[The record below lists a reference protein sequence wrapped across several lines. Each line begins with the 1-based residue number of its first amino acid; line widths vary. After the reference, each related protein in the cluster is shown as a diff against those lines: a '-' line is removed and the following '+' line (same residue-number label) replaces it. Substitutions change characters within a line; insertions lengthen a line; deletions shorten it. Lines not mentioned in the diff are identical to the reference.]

1 MIGIRFFT
9 VVLLGLTLTARAE
22 KDRPTVLFFGDS
34 LTAGYGL
41 DETRAFPALVQAK
54 IDSLGWAFEV
64 INGGLSGE
72 TSAGGLRRVNWLL
85 RRKIDVLVL
94 ALGGND
100 GLRGIPASEMQRN
113 LQGIIDRAR
122 AIYPD
127 VQIILAGMEAPPN
140 LGETYTTAFR
150 AAFPTLAE
158 KNRIPLI
165 PFLLE
170 GVGGVADLNQP
181 DRIHPNAEG
190 HRVVAETVWRVLEPI
205 LEGLAT
211 KGIKATKGTKSTKG
225 EL

>member
-1 MIGIRFFT
+1 MIRFLA
-9 VVLLGLTLTARAE
+9 VILLCSSAAAHAE
-22 KDRPTVLFFGDS
+22 GENEAILFLGDS

-41 DETRAFPALVQAK
+41 DATRAFPALVQAK

-72 TSAGGLRRVNWLL
+72 TSAGGLRRVDWLL

-122 AIYPD
+122 AKYPD
-127 VQIILAGMEAPPN
+127 VHIVLAGMEAPPN
-140 LGETYTTAFR
+140 LGEAYTTAFR

-170 GVGGVADLNQP
+170 GVGGVAALNLP

-190 HRVVAETVWRVLEPI
+190 HRVIAETAWRALKPI

-211 KGIKATKGTKSTKG
+211 KGTNGTSG
-225 EL
+225 YN